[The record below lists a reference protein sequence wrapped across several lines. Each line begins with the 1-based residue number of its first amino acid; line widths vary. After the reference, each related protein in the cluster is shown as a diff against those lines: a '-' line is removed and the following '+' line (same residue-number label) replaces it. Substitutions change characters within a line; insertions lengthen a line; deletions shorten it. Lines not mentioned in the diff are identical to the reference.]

1 MAEHQW
7 TENDDDQVTV
17 RRVQPYEAA
26 KAYRC
31 PGCDH
36 EIRAGE
42 GHVVVVPN
50 AAPHDRRHWHKG
62 CWHREEK
69 APKRRW

>member
-1 MAEHQW
+1 MPEHGFP
-7 TENDDDQVTV
+7 DDDATVDV
-17 RRVQPYEAA
+17 RRVQPYEAL

-42 GHVVVVPN
+42 GHVVVVPRG
-50 AAPHDRRHWHKG
+50 APDGRRHWHTS
-62 CWHREEK
+62 CWDRE
-69 APKRRW
+69 ARRTRRSSS